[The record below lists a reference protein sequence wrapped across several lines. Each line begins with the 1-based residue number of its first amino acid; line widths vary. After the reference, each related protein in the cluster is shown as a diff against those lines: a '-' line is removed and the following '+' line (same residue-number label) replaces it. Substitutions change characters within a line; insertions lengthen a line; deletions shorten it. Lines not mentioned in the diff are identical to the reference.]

1 MKKTVYKAIRALLF
15 LIFIV
20 LVPSFVLAQDDDTGA
35 TLRWKNVPGAVGY
48 KIEIRNARGT
58 VIHRET
64 LTDAVITLNLPYGSY
79 QGRVAVLNKFR
90 KPQKW
95 GSWFT
100 FNIKRSLKPV
110 FSSLSHRQFSPEDG
124 ETEIRVRGD
133 NFMEG
138 CSLSLKSRSAVIR
151 ADVLPGRENNQLA
164 FRFNPSSAP
173 GGTYDLIITNP
184 GDNSITVSGALQ
196 ITAVPQFKGISPS
209 SIRDTVERKTV
220 TITGKRLMKDVAIT
234 LKKGDDIIRPI
245 EVVHHSLNEVSFTI
259 APAQMKRGSYDLIIA
274 NPGDNRETV
283 KKALRISAQM
293 GLTLA
298 IGGFYSYPLPDWDS
312 FFKGSFTGGE
322 FYAGYQPQFLS
333 GISFLKYM
341 GLEARFIYVRYG
353 SAQSAL
359 PDMTVMSYGGGFF
372 FNIPMTNLLSF
383 ALHVGSGAAIS
394 SLEGGD
400 TSADPL
406 FYTGLSVR
414 LTPGRYFFLES
425 GVEYHHNLYL
435 GEPLKSIY
443 PFLRAGLRF

>member
-1 MKKTVYKAIRALLF
+1 MKKTVYKTIRAFLF
-15 LIFIV
+15 LTFIV
-20 LVPSFVLAQDDDTGA
+20 LLPSFVLAQDDDTGA

-48 KIEIRNARGT
+48 KIEIRDARGT
-58 VIHRET
+58 IIHRET
-64 LTDAVITLNLPYGSY
+64 LTDAIVTLNLPYGSY
-79 QGRVAVLNKFR
+79 QGRVAVLNKFK

-95 GSWFT
+95 GSWFI

-151 ADVLPGRENNQLA
+151 ADILPGRKNNELT

-184 GDNSITVSGALQ
+184 GDNSISVSGALQ
-196 ITAVPQFKGISPS
+196 ITAVPQFKDISPS
-209 SIRDTVERKTV
+209 SIRDTVEKQTV
-220 TITGKRLMKDVAIT
+220 TITGKRLMKNVAIT
-234 LKKGDDIIRPI
+234 LKKGDDIIRPM

-259 APAQMKRGSYDLIIA
+259 APAQMKRGSYDIIIA

-283 KKALRISAQM
+283 KNALRISAQL

-298 IGGFYSYPLPDWDS
+298 VGGFYSYPLPEWNN
-312 FFKGSFTGGE
+312 FLNGSFTGGE

-333 GISFLKYM
+333 DVTFIKYM
-341 GLEARFIYVRYG
+341 GLEVRFIYTQYG
-353 SAQSAL
+353 STQSSL
-359 PDMTVMSYGGGFF
+359 PDMTIMSFGSGIF
-372 FNIPMTNLLSF
+372 FNIPVTGLLSF
-383 ALHVGSGAAIS
+383 ALHAGSGAAIS
-394 SLEGGD
+394 SLEGSSSS
-400 TSADPL
+400 TDPL

-414 LTPGRYFFLES
+414 LTPGRYFFVES
-425 GVEYHHNLYL
+425 GAEYHHLLYL
-435 GEPLKSIY
+435 GKPLKSIY
-443 PFLRAGLRF
+443 PFLRVGLRF